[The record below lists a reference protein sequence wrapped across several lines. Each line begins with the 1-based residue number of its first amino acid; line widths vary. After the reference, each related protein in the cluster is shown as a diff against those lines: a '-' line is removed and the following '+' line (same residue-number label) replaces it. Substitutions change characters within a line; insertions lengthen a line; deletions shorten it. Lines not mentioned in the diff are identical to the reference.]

1 MREIPLTKG
10 YVACVD
16 DADFEQQSGFK
27 WYAGV
32 QRRANGSIWNVYAQ
46 RSTRT
51 ADGHWT
57 TIKLHRAI
65 LNAPAGMEVDHIDGD
80 GLNNVDSNLRLATIS
95 QNRRNRRKPIN
106 ARNRCKGTIKIL
118 RNARPPTWRAQIMLN
133 DKNIHLGYFETEEA
147 AAAAYDRASLSL
159 HAEFGR
165 RNKT

>member
-1 MREIPLTKG
+1 MREITLSQG
-10 YVACVD
+10 YVTRVS
-16 DADFEQQSGFK
+16 DAAFEQHSGFK
-27 WYAGV
+27 WFAGA

-46 RSTRT
+46 RSIRT
-51 ADGHWT
+51 ADGHWK

-65 LNAPAGMEVDHIDGD
+65 LNAPAGMEVDHIDGN
-80 GLNNVDSNLRLATIS
+80 GLNNIDSNLRLATIA

-106 ARNRCKGTIKIL
+106 SRNRSKGVIKIL
-118 RNARPPTWRAQIMLN
+118 GNVRRPWRAQIMLN
-133 DKNIHLGYFETEEA
+133 DKNIHLGYFVTEEA